1 METTATSG
9 VSEIAKEAPT
19 VGDPVVATTPVASVY
34 SIYMSNIDPL
44 VIDYQERIVRKFIP
58 YGWVFEQVNTEFR
71 RYAHADQMSDLIQR
85 SISDVIV
92 FLDID
97 CIPLDSRAF
106 PFLYSYA
113 SEGTLVGAAQRANHI
128 PNGAHIY
135 AGPFCMAFSRKVYQE
150 LGSPV
155 LREAMLDKPYRPIP
169 GERGDVCE
177 ELTYVW
183 EQNKRKIQLLRPTQ
197 VEKPL
202 WNLEPARER
211 FGHGTTY
218 DDLFYHAF
226 ESRIG
231 PDHQNRFIR
240 KCRQVLGESADLP
253 SLRVNPILVKVSQSL
268 PKPTYSNNGLT
279 QNWWERRKR

>member
-1 METTATSG
+1 MPNISLE
-9 VSEIAKEAPT
+9 VQEYQRR
-19 VGDPVVATTPVASVY
+19 VV
-34 SIYMSNIDPL
+34 
-44 VIDYQERIVRKFIP
+44 EKFLP
-58 YGWVFEQVNTEFR
+58 SDWMFGQRSTELR
-71 RYAHADQMSDLIQR
+71 RYAHADAMSHLIDICQ
-85 SISDVIV
+85 SDVII

-97 CIPLDSRAF
+97 CIPLDNRAF

-113 SEGTLVGAAQRANHI
+113 SKGDLVGAAQRANHI

-135 AGPFCMAFSRKVYQE
+135 AGPFCLAFSRKVYQE

-155 LREAMLDKPYRPIP
+155 LREAMLDKTYRPIQ

-177 ELTYVW
+177 ELTYMW
-183 EQNKRKIQLLRPTQ
+183 EQNKRKIQLLRPTH

-202 WNLEPARER
+202 WNLEPGREK

-218 DDLFYHAF
+218 EGLFYHAF

-240 KCRQVLGESADLP
+240 KCRQVLGESVDLP
-253 SLRVNPILVKVSQSL
+253 SLRVNPITVKVSQSL

-279 QNWWERRKR
+279 LNWFDRHKR